1 MLVSISTRCYIHNIV
16 YTTQLSC
23 VPLLGHTSP
32 LFSRE
37 FLYLF
42 SPLLETSSPILSSS
56 KAFFLMSK
64 IFMLHT
70 NPNSFTPIISH
81 YCTFMVRSTLT
92 FPELARSILLRILF
106 ICLYTSSHNSLIQI
120 RSFKILQLLHL
131 LYLCVAL
138 VHSDPFLSTPHSW
151 VSIHALSMR
160 ILIHMLQY
168 IIRHHSQLSRTY
180 SYGIPYSI
188 TQCVFLDTPL

>member
-1 MLVSISTRCYIHNIV
+1 MLCSLSLHSALMCASAWPHFRSLLKRIV
-16 YTTQLSC
+16 LS
-23 VPLLGHTSP
+23 LL
-32 LFSRE
+32 
-37 FLYLF
+37 
-42 SPLLETSSPILSSS
+42 SSPILSSS
-56 KAFFLMSK
+56 QGFFLMSK

-92 FPELARSILLRILF
+92 FPKLEHSILLRILF

-120 RSFKILQLLHL
+120 CSFQILQWLHL
-131 LYLCVAL
+131 LYQCAAL

-151 VSIHALSMR
+151 VSIHALSMG

-168 IIRHHSQLSRTY
+168 IIRHHSQLSRT
-180 SYGIPYSI
+180 
-188 TQCVFLDTPL
+188 